1 MTDIW
6 TDSMEGWKLESAKA
20 FDDEET
26 LHRLILENPEF
37 LPLAGSPR
45 LTVLG
50 NEVVLG
56 PGYPDILAIE
66 SSGRPVIIEVK
77 LARNPEARRA
87 IVSQIISY
95 AAFLHGFDVE
105 ALEQGPLRK
114 HLADAGH
121 RSILGAVQAHDQEGA
136 VDPDSFRNSLQEYLN
151 TGRFRLVF
159 VLDEVPAELEWLVA
173 YLDTVTVQELTIDLI
188 TLRTYEINGTR
199 VVLPQRVSPGL
210 RTRSPYVGPG
220 SSKSAVSKGVLSDGP
235 DAFRASIANATKE
248 DRAVFEQL
256 ISWAEKLAELPNVR
270 LLTNSYPDTI
280 NLLPA
285 VKLANASLAYIANY
299 KNKPSIYAFRS
310 VIDRVAPHS
319 IESIEIAIGTS
330 IGQGTR
336 LPIEPQILDALESA
350 YREASG
356 H

>member
-87 IVSQIISY
+87 IVSQIIAY

-121 RSILGAVQAHDQEGA
+121 RSILGAVQAHDQEGS
-136 VDPDSFRNSLQEYLN
+136 VDPDSFRNSLQECLD
-151 TGRFRLVF
+151 TGSFRLVF

-220 SSKSAVSKGVLSDGP
+220 SSKSAASKGVLSDGP
-235 DAFRASIANATKE
+235 DAFRASIANDMPEAN
-248 DRAVFEQL
+248 RAVFEQL
-256 ISWAEKLAELPNVR
+256 IAWAENWPSCRTSVSLPTPTLKRFNLRPEVMPGNELGVHSELQER
-270 LLTNSYPDTI
+270 TMHLCF
-280 NLLPA
+280 A
-285 VKLANASLAYIANY
+285 V
-299 KNKPSIYAFRS
+299 
-310 VIDRVAPHS
+310 
-319 IESIEIAIGTS
+319 
-330 IGQGTR
+330 
-336 LPIEPQILDALESA
+336 
-350 YREASG
+350 
-356 H
+356 

>member
-6 TDSMEGWKLESAKA
+6 TNSMEGWRLESAKA

-26 LHRLILENPEF
+26 LHRMILENPEF

-45 LTVLG
+45 LTFLG

-87 IVSQIISY
+87 IVSQIIAY
-95 AAFLHGFDVE
+95 AAFLHGFDVKT
-105 ALEQGPLRK
+105 LEQGPLRR
-114 HLADAGH
+114 HLTDAGH
-121 RSILGAVQAHDQEGA
+121 GSILGAVQAHDQEGS
-136 VDPDSFRNSLQEYLN
+136 VDPDSFRNSLQECLDK
-151 TGRFRLVF
+151 GSFRLVF

-188 TLRTYEINGTR
+188 TLRMYEINGTQ

-220 SSKSAVSKGVLSDGP
+220 SSKSAASKGVFSDGP
-235 DAFRASIANATKE
+235 DAFRESIADMPEAS
-248 DRAVFEQL
+248 RAAFEQL
-256 ISWAEKLAELPNVR
+256 IAWAEKVAELPNVR
-270 LLTNSYPDTI
+270 LRTNSYPETT
-280 NLLPA
+280 NLLP
-285 VKLANASLAYIANY
+285 VLPPGNGSLAYIANY
-299 KNKPSIYAFRS
+299 NSEPRMYAWRS
-310 VIDRVAPHS
+310 VFAQLAPDS
-319 IESIEIAIGTS
+319 IVSVERAIGTT

-336 LPIEPQILDALESA
+336 IPFKPEVLEALESA

>member
-121 RSILGAVQAHDQEGA
+121 RSILGAVQAHDQEGS

-188 TLRTYEINGTR
+188 TLRMYEINGTQ
-199 VVLPQRVSPGL
+199 VALPQRVSPGR
-210 RTRSPYVGPG
+210 RTSRADVGLG
-220 SSKSAVSKGVLSDGP
+220 GKTSVASKGDLSEGS
-235 DAFRASIANATKE
+235 DAFRASIARVTEEN
-248 DRAVFEQL
+248 RAVFEQL
-256 ISWAEKLAELPNVR
+256 IAWAEQLTNLPNVR
-270 LLTNSYPDTI
+270 LTTNSYPESIHLRPEVMPD
-280 NLLPA
+280 NDRL
-285 VKLANASLAYIANY
+285 VYIANY
-299 KNKPSIYAFRS
+299 KNEPCIYAYRS
-310 VIDRVAPHS
+310 VIERLAPNS
-319 IESIEIAIGTS
+319 IEP
-330 IGQGTR
+330 R
-336 LPIEPQILDALESA
+336 LFITQT
-350 YREASG
+350 
-356 H
+356 